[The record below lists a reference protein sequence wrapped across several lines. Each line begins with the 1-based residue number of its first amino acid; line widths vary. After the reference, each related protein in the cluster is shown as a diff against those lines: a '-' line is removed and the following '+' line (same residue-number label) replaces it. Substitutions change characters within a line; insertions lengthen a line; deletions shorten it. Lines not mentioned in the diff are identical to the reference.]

1 MTNITRFLNGLKSE
15 HTKTA
20 YENDLKQFFEF
31 TGKDEA
37 EITYADIYD
46 YKVAMN
52 EYSSATV
59 ARKLTAIKSYFNFLS
74 DMEFISTNPS
84 AKIKI
89 PKVKNHEKEYIPM
102 DEAKKLL
109 DVAKSP
115 RDKAIIALYLSTGMR
130 VNELVN
136 LTIEQYEKDEIVFI
150 AKGDKERKVYLNDKC
165 RAYIDEYLKVR
176 KNSGIANLFVSNYGT
191 PMRHDLIANM
201 LKKNAR
207 KAGVSEDI
215 TNHSLRH
222 SHITFMCDNYGL
234 AFAQKEIGHE
244 NSSTTMRY
252 YSLDKEK
259 MKRIQK
265 GLGAVL

>member
-15 HTKTA
+15 HTKVA
-20 YENDLKQFFEF
+20 YENDLKQFFDF
-31 TGKDEA
+31 TGKNET

-46 YKVAMN
+46 YKVSMS
-52 EYSSATV
+52 EYSSATT

-136 LTIEQYEKDEIVFI
+136 LTVEQYEKDEIVFV

-165 RAYIDEYLKVR
+165 RGYIDEYLKVR
-176 KNSGIANLFVSNYGT
+176 KDSGIDNLFVSNYGT
-191 PMRHDLIANM
+191 PMRHDLIAKM
-201 LKKNAR
+201 LKKNAK
-207 KAGVSEDI
+207 KAGISEDI

-222 SHITFMCDNYGL
+222 SYVSCICDNYGINV
-234 AFAQKEIGHE
+234 AKDVIGH
-244 NSSTTMRY
+244 SSTRIT
-252 YSLDKEK
+252 EK
-259 MKRIQK
+259 YAHNTKDTIKKAM
-265 GLGAVL
+265 VSVF

>member
-1 MTNITRFLNGLKSE
+1 MTNITRFLNGLKNE
-15 HTKTA
+15 HTKVA
-20 YENDLKQFFEF
+20 YENDLKQFFDF
-31 TGKDEA
+31 TGKDET

-46 YKVAMN
+46 YKVSMS
-52 EYSSATV
+52 EYSSATI

-109 DVAKSP
+109 DVAKSL

-136 LTIEQYEKDEIVFI
+136 LTVEQYEKDEIVFV

-165 RAYIDEYLKVR
+165 RGYIDEYLKVR
-176 KNSGIANLFVSNYGT
+176 KDSGIDNLFVSNYGT
-191 PMRHDLIANM
+191 PMRHDLIAKM
-201 LKKNAR
+201 LKKNAK
-207 KAGVSEDI
+207 KAGISEDI

-222 SHITFMCDNYGL
+222 SFISAVTLTSGV
-234 AFAQKEIGHE
+234 AVAREVVGHV
-244 NSSTTMRY
+244 NLSTTQRY
-252 YSLDKEK
+252 VHNTEETIKNAMVS
-259 MKRIQK
+259 
-265 GLGAVL
+265 VF

>member
-1 MTNITRFLNGLKSE
+1 MTNITRFLNGLKNE
-15 HTKTA
+15 HTKVA
-20 YENDLKQFFEF
+20 YENDLKQFFDF
-31 TGKDEA
+31 TGKDET

-46 YKVAMN
+46 YKVSMS
-52 EYSSATV
+52 EYSSATT

-136 LTIEQYEKDEIVFI
+136 LTVEQYEKDEIVFV

-165 RAYIDEYLKVR
+165 RGYIDEYLKVR
-176 KNSGIANLFVSNYGT
+176 KDSGIDNLFVSNYGT
-191 PMRHDLIANM
+191 PMRHDLIAKM
-201 LKKNAR
+201 LKKNAK
-207 KAGVSEDI
+207 KAGLSEDI

-222 SHITFMCDNYGL
+222 SFISAVTLTSGV
-234 AFAQKEIGHE
+234 AVAREVVGHV
-244 NSSTTMRY
+244 NLSTTQRY
-252 YSLDKEK
+252 VHNTEETIRKAMVS
-259 MKRIQK
+259 
-265 GLGAVL
+265 VF

>member
-15 HTKTA
+15 HTKVA
-20 YENDLKQFFEF
+20 YENDLKQFFDF
-31 TGKDEA
+31 TGKNET

-46 YKVAMN
+46 YKVSMS
-52 EYSSATV
+52 EYSSATT

-130 VNELVN
+130 VNELIN
-136 LTIEQYEKDEIVFI
+136 LTVEQYEKDEIVFV

-165 RAYIDEYLKVR
+165 RGYIDEYLKVR
-176 KNSGIANLFVSNYGT
+176 KDSGIDNLFVSNYGT
-191 PMRHDLIANM
+191 PMRHDLIAKM
-201 LKKNAR
+201 LKKNAK
-207 KAGVSEDI
+207 KAGLSEDI

-222 SHITFMCDNYGL
+222 SFISAVALENGV
-234 AFAQKEIGHE
+234 AVAREVVGHV
-244 NSSTTMRY
+244 NLSTTQRY
-252 YSLDKEK
+252 VHNTEETIKNAMVS
-259 MKRIQK
+259 
-265 GLGAVL
+265 VF

>member
-15 HTKTA
+15 HTKVA
-20 YENDLKQFFEF
+20 YENDLKQFFDF
-31 TGKDEA
+31 TGKNET

-46 YKVAMN
+46 YKVSMS
-52 EYSSATV
+52 EYSSATT

-74 DMEFISTNPS
+74 DMEFIPTNPS
-84 AKIKI
+84 TKIKI

-136 LTIEQYEKDEIVFI
+136 LTVEQYEKDEIIFI

-165 RAYIDEYLKVR
+165 RGYIDEYLKVR
-176 KNSGIANLFVSNYGT
+176 KDSGIDNLFVSNYGT
-191 PMRHDLIANM
+191 PMRHDLIAKM
-201 LKKNAR
+201 LKKNAK
-207 KAGVSEDI
+207 KAGLSEDI

-222 SHITFMCDNYGL
+222 SFISAVTLTSGV
-234 AFAQKEIGHE
+234 AVAREVVGHV
-244 NSSTTMRY
+244 NLSTTQRY
-252 YSLDKEK
+252 VHNTEETIKNAMVS
-259 MKRIQK
+259 
-265 GLGAVL
+265 VF

>member
-1 MTNITRFLNGLKSE
+1 MTNITRFLNGLKNE
-15 HTKTA
+15 HTKVA
-20 YENDLKQFFEF
+20 YENDLKQFFDF
-31 TGKDEA
+31 TGKDET

-46 YKVAMN
+46 YKVSMS
-52 EYSSATV
+52 EYSSATT

-136 LTIEQYEKDEIVFI
+136 LTVEQYEKDEIVFV

-165 RAYIDEYLKVR
+165 RGYIDEYLKVR
-176 KNSGIANLFVSNYGT
+176 KDSGIDNLFVSNYGT
-191 PMRHDLIANM
+191 PMRHDLIAKM
-201 LKKNAR
+201 LKKNAK
-207 KAGVSEDI
+207 KAGISEDI

-222 SHITFMCDNYGL
+222 SFISAVTLTSGV
-234 AFAQKEIGHE
+234 AVAREVVGHV
-244 NSSTTMRY
+244 NLSTTQRY
-252 YSLDKEK
+252 VHNTEETIKNAMIS
-259 MKRIQK
+259 
-265 GLGAVL
+265 VF

>member
-15 HTKTA
+15 HTKVA
-20 YENDLKQFFEF
+20 YENDLKQFFDF
-31 TGKDEA
+31 TGKNET

-46 YKVAMN
+46 YKVSMS
-52 EYSSATV
+52 EYSSATT

-84 AKIKI
+84 TKIKI

-136 LTIEQYEKDEIVFI
+136 LTVEQYEKDEIVFI

-165 RAYIDEYLKVR
+165 RGYIDEYLKVR
-176 KNSGIANLFVSNYGT
+176 KDSGIDNLFVSNYGT
-191 PMRHDLIANM
+191 PMRHDLIAKM
-201 LKKNAR
+201 LKKNAK
-207 KAGVSEDI
+207 KAGISEDI

-222 SHITFMCDNYGL
+222 SYVSAIVNEYGINV
-234 AFAQKEIGHE
+234 AKDVICH
-244 NSSTTMRY
+244 SSVKVTERY
-252 YSLDKEK
+252 AHNTKDKIREA
-259 MKRIQK
+259 M
-265 GLGAVL
+265 VSVF

>member
-1 MTNITRFLNGLKSE
+1 MTNITRFLNGLKNE
-15 HTKTA
+15 HTKVA
-20 YENDLKQFFEF
+20 YENDLKQFFDF
-31 TGKDEA
+31 TGKDET

-46 YKVAMN
+46 YKVSMS
-52 EYSSATV
+52 EYSSATT

-109 DVAKSP
+109 DVAKSL

-136 LTIEQYEKDEIVFI
+136 LTVEQYEKDEIVFV

-165 RAYIDEYLKVR
+165 RGYIDEYLKVR
-176 KNSGIANLFVSNYGT
+176 KDSGIDNLFVSNYGT
-191 PMRHDLIANM
+191 PMRHDLIAKM
-201 LKKNAR
+201 LKKNAK
-207 KAGVSEDI
+207 KAGISEDI

-222 SHITFMCDNYGL
+222 SFISAVTLTSGV
-234 AFAQKEIGHE
+234 AVAREVVGHV
-244 NSSTTMRY
+244 NLSTTQRY
-252 YSLDKEK
+252 VHNTEETIKNAMVS
-259 MKRIQK
+259 
-265 GLGAVL
+265 VF

>member
-1 MTNITRFLNGLKSE
+1 MTNITRFLNGLKNE
-15 HTKTA
+15 HTKVA
-20 YENDLKQFFEF
+20 YENDLKQFFDF
-31 TGKDEA
+31 TGKDET

-46 YKVAMN
+46 YKVSMS
-52 EYSSATV
+52 EYSSATT

-136 LTIEQYEKDEIVFI
+136 LTVEQYEKDEIVFV

-165 RAYIDEYLKVR
+165 RGYIDEYLKVR
-176 KNSGIANLFVSNYGT
+176 KDSGIDNLFVSNYGT
-191 PMRHDLIANM
+191 PMRHDLIAKM
-201 LKKNAR
+201 LKKNAK
-207 KAGVSEDI
+207 KAGISEDI

-222 SHITFMCDNYGL
+222 SFISAVTLTSGV
-234 AFAQKEIGHE
+234 AVAREVVGHV
-244 NSSTTMRY
+244 NLSTTQRY
-252 YSLDKEK
+252 VHNTEETIKNAMVS
-259 MKRIQK
+259 
-265 GLGAVL
+265 VF

>member
-1 MTNITRFLNGLKSE
+1 MTNITRFLNGLKNE
-15 HTKTA
+15 HTKVA
-20 YENDLKQFFEF
+20 YENDLKQFFDF
-31 TGKDEA
+31 TGKDET

-46 YKVAMN
+46 YKVSMS
-52 EYSSATV
+52 EYSSATT

-109 DVAKSP
+109 GVAKSP

-136 LTIEQYEKDEIVFI
+136 LTVEQYEKDEIVFV

-165 RAYIDEYLKVR
+165 RGYIDEYLKVR
-176 KNSGIANLFVSNYGT
+176 KDSGIDNLFVSNYGT
-191 PMRHDLIANM
+191 PMRHDLIAKM
-201 LKKNAR
+201 LKKNAK
-207 KAGVSEDI
+207 KAGISENI

-222 SHITFMCDNYGL
+222 SFISAVTLTSGV
-234 AFAQKEIGHE
+234 AVAREVVGHV
-244 NSSTTMRY
+244 NLSTTQRY
-252 YSLDKEK
+252 VHNTEETIKNAMVS
-259 MKRIQK
+259 
-265 GLGAVL
+265 VF

>member
-1 MTNITRFLNGLKSE
+1 MTNIARFLNGLKSE
-15 HTKTA
+15 HTKVA
-20 YENDLKQFFEF
+20 YENDLKQFFDF
-31 TGKDEA
+31 TGKDET

-46 YKVAMN
+46 YKVSMS
-52 EYSSATV
+52 EYSSATT

-136 LTIEQYEKDEIVFI
+136 LTVEQYEKDEIVFI
-150 AKGDKERKVYLNDKC
+150 AKGNKERKVYLNDKC
-165 RAYIDEYLKVR
+165 RGYIDEYLKVR
-176 KNSGIANLFVSNYGT
+176 KDSGIDSLFVSNYGT
-191 PMRHDLIANM
+191 PMRHDLIAKM
-201 LKKNAR
+201 LKKNAK
-207 KAGVSEDI
+207 KAGLSEDI

-222 SHITFMCDNYGL
+222 SFISAVTLTNGV
-234 AFAQKEIGHE
+234 AVAREVVGHV
-244 NSSTTMRY
+244 NLSTTQRY
-252 YSLDKEK
+252 VHNTEETIKNAMVS
-259 MKRIQK
+259 
-265 GLGAVL
+265 VF

>member
-15 HTKTA
+15 HTKVA
-20 YENDLKQFFEF
+20 YENDLKQFFDF
-31 TGKDEA
+31 TGKDET

-46 YKVAMN
+46 YKVSMS
-52 EYSSATV
+52 EYSSATI

-84 AKIKI
+84 VKIKI

-136 LTIEQYEKDEIVFI
+136 LTVEQYEKDEIVFI

-165 RAYIDEYLKVR
+165 RGYIDEYLKVR
-176 KNSGIANLFVSNYGT
+176 KDSGIDNLFVSNYGT
-191 PMRHDLIANM
+191 PMRHDLIAKM
-201 LKKNAR
+201 LKKNAK
-207 KAGVSEDI
+207 KAGLSEDI

-222 SHITFMCDNYGL
+222 SFISAVALENGV
-234 AFAQKEIGHE
+234 AVAREVVGHV
-244 NSSTTMRY
+244 NLSTTQRY
-252 YSLDKEK
+252 VHNTEETIKKAMVS
-259 MKRIQK
+259 
-265 GLGAVL
+265 VF

>member
-1 MTNITRFLNGLKSE
+1 MTNITRFLNGLKNE
-15 HTKTA
+15 HTKVA
-20 YENDLKQFFEF
+20 YENDLKQFFDF
-31 TGKDEA
+31 TGKDET

-46 YKVAMN
+46 YKVSMS
-52 EYSSATV
+52 EYSSATT

-136 LTIEQYEKDEIVFI
+136 LTVEQYEKDEIVFV

-165 RAYIDEYLKVR
+165 RGYIDEYLKVR
-176 KNSGIANLFVSNYGT
+176 KDSGIDNLFVSNYGT
-191 PMRHDLIANM
+191 PMRHDLIAKM
-201 LKKNAR
+201 LKKNAK
-207 KAGVSEDI
+207 KAGLSEDI

-222 SHITFMCDNYGL
+222 SFISAVAL
-234 AFAQKEIGHE
+234 E
-244 NSSTTMRY
+244 NGVAVAREVVCHANLSTTQRY
-252 YSLDKEK
+252 VHNTEETIRKAMVS
-259 MKRIQK
+259 
-265 GLGAVL
+265 VF